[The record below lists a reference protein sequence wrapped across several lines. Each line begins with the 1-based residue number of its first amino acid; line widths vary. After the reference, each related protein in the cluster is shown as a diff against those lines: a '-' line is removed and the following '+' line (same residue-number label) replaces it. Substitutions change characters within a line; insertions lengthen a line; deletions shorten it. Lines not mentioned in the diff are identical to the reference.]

1 MLEETPEAYSV
12 LTLNTS
18 VGWIVR
24 PLDEGRQRIVTPC
37 NFVMQCRGSE
47 AGVVFPYPY
56 YSVKR
61 ETQSSTVVNIAIS
74 LVDSLHGF

>member
-47 AGVVFPYPY
+47 AGVVFPTHTTP
-56 YSVKR
+56 
-61 ETQSSTVVNIAIS
+61 SSERPNRQLS
-74 LVDSLHGF
+74 